1 MAEIVKT
8 MKLHIH
14 PQKNDIAALT
24 ELTESYRVACNF
36 VSCYIFDHGFPL
48 NSVELSKL
56 LYQTLR
62 TEYSLKSQ
70 LAQSCIC
77 LLYTSPSP
85 RD

>member
-14 PQKNDIAALT
+14 PQKKDIAAMT

-48 NSVELSKL
+48 NSVELSS
-56 LYQTLR
+56 Y
-62 TEYSLKSQ
+62 
-70 LAQSCIC
+70 CIRHFA
-77 LLYTSPSP
+77 LSTA
-85 RD
+85 